1 MGRPIYKEAMN
12 NQKNKARTKLN
23 EKEAKGIKAT
33 TFVIAYLEE
42 HNWVFGAHT
51 TKIIFAYCS

>member
-1 MGRPIYKEAMN
+1 MIVGRPIYKEAM
-12 NQKNKARTKLN
+12 NKARTKLN

-51 TKIIFAYCS
+51 TKIIFAYYS